1 MSLFWQG
8 VVTTI
13 AVEAIILVIAV
24 SISICRDSKKTK

>member
-13 AVEAIILVIAV
+13 AVEAVLSAIAIGCAV
-24 SISICRDSKKTK
+24 YSDSKKKK

>member
-13 AVEAIILVIAV
+13 AVEAVLSVIAIGCAIY
-24 SISICRDSKKTK
+24 SDYKKKK